1 MKKFKVKGRIEHC
14 ALFAPN
20 GLKVS
25 SEKFGFFLHSLRD
38 FEGSNEDFAAI
49 NSRLRESECQ
59 DRIFRE
65 GIVMSTRQRPVVIG
79 VPQKL
84 IEFGII
90 NNVNVDLFL
99 NSLDVEI
106 VGSAYQITRPNCSTA
121 TAMMQRFTV
130 SAVRF
135 IEVPVVPTEDQLWE
149 MSCAH
154 DIALARHAILR
165 AKYDH

>member
-25 SEKFGFFLHSLRD
+25 SEKFGCFLHSLRD
-38 FEGSNEDFAAI
+38 FEGSDEDFAAI
-49 NSRLRESECQ
+49 NSRLREPECQ

-65 GIVMSTRQRPVVIG
+65 GITFTTPQRPVVIG

-106 VGSAYQITRPNCSTA
+106 VGSVHQITRPNCSIA
-121 TAMMQRFTV
+121 TVMMQRFSV

-135 IEVPVVPTEDQLWE
+135 IESPMVPTEDQLWE
-149 MSCAH
+149 LSCAD

-165 AKYDH
+165 AKYGH